1 MSRQQ
6 IPLALKPPRRP
17 RFENFVAGPNQ
28 ALVDLLAA
36 GLESGSWYFL
46 GGPPGSGRSHLMSA
60 CFADCLKR
68 SQTAQFLAL
77 AVPSNQALLEAAAAD
92 CILLDDIDALAGR
105 EVGEMLLFNA
115 LNRWRA
121 ERCSVLMSGAS
132 RADFQLPDL
141 RSRLGQAARL
151 TLKPLEDA
159 DLRRLVVR
167 LADEHEVVLGRGA
180 ADYLLTHGA
189 RSAAAVARLIEQ
201 LSTRA
206 LNERRTL
213 SVPLIREALE
223 SRRELKSGQ
232 Y

>member
-17 RFENFVAGPNQ
+17 GFDNFVAGPNQ
-28 ALVDLLAA
+28 ALVDLLAS

-60 CFADCLKR
+60 SFANCLKGER
-68 SQTAQFLAL
+68 TAQFLAL
-77 AVPSNQALLEAAAAD
+77 GVPSNQALLAAATAD

-105 EVGEMLLFNA
+105 ETGEMLLFNA

-121 ERCSVLMSGAS
+121 ERCTVLMSGVS
-132 RADFQLPDL
+132 RDDFYLPDL

-151 TLKPLEDA
+151 TLKPLDDA
-159 DLRRLVVR
+159 DLRDLVIR
-167 LADEHEVVLGRGA
+167 LAGEHEVVLGRGA
-180 ADYLLTHGA
+180 ADYLLTRGA
-189 RSAAAVARLIEQ
+189 RSAAAIAGLIEQ

-223 SRRELKSGQ
+223 SRRELQAGQ
-232 Y
+232 F